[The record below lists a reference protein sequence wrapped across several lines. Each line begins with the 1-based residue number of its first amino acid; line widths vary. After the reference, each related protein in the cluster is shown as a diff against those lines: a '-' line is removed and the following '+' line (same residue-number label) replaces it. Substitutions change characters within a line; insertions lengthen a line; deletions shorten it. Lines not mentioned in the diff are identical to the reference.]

1 MQSWHQTTCPCG
13 DMVPTGWQTHT
24 HQTRRR
30 RLEKRLEKL
39 KCTGWCNVMLYV
51 MLLMTC
57 WGLAISFRRKVQEE
71 LGALKG
77 LEVREAVLV
86 GGGGE
91 REMGQEDS
99 FCRAVACP

>member
-1 MQSWHQTTCPCG
+1 
-13 DMVPTGWQTHT
+13 
-24 HQTRRR
+24 
-30 RLEKRLEKL
+30 
-39 KCTGWCNVMLYV
+39 MLYV

-99 FCRAVACP
+99 CCR